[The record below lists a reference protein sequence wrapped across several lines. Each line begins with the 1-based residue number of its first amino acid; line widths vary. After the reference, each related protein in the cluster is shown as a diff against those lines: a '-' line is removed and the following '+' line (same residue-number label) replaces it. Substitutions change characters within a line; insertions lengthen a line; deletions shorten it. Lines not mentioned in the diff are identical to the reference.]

1 MNVSFD
7 YICYMIF
14 KKDGT
19 LPIIVRHKERYFD
32 GYEMEEAPLEEVLF
46 FIEEDYKKLVKEST
60 NGIIDAKYDMNKYR
74 SIRNLAQFKLDL
86 GRKSDFVVDD
96 YNKLKIDINKPF
108 ITGIY
113 TKSFKRIELLN
124 ESIRKEFNELID
136 NKIKYLKYLI
146 SKLKNN
152 EVLGS
157 ADRDILTNVVNEYVE
172 NNCVD
177 TFKISGDIAK
187 LERIRK

>member
-14 KKDGT
+14 KKDGS
-19 LPIIVRHKERYFD
+19 LPIIVRHNERYFD
-32 GYEMEEAPLEEVLF
+32 GYEMEEATLEEVLF
-46 FIEEDYKKLVKEST
+46 FEEKDYKKLVKENT
-60 NGIIDAKYDMNKYR
+60 NKFIEFKYDMNKYR
-74 SIRNLAQFKLDL
+74 SIRNLAIFKLDL
-86 GRKSDFVVDD
+86 GRKEDFIVDD
-96 YNKLKIDINKPF
+96 YSKLKININRPF

-113 TKSFKRIELLN
+113 ANSFKRIELLN

-146 SKLKNN
+146 FKLKNN
-152 EVLGS
+152 EVFDS
-157 ADRDILTNVVNEYVE
+157 TDRDILTSVVNEYIE

-177 TFKISGDIAK
+177 TFKISSDIAK

>member
-32 GYEMEEAPLEEVLF
+32 GYEIGEVPLEEVLF
-46 FIEEDYKKLVKEST
+46 FEEEDYKKLVKEST
-60 NGIIDAKYDMNKYR
+60 NGFIDTKYDMNKYR
-74 SIRNLAQFKLDL
+74 SIRNLAQFKLNL

-157 ADRDILTNVVNEYVE
+157 ADRDILTNVVNEYIE

-177 TFKISGDIAK
+177 TFKISSDIAK

>member
-7 YICYMIF
+7 YICYMLF

-19 LPIIVRHKERYFD
+19 RPIIVRHKERYFD
-32 GYEMEEAPLEEVLF
+32 GCEMDEDALEEVLF
-46 FIEEDYKKLVKEST
+46 FEEKDYRKLVKESIK
-60 NGIIDAKYDMNKYR
+60 GVIDVKYDMNKYR
-74 SIRNLAQFKLDL
+74 GVRNLAQFKLDL
-86 GRKSDFVVDD
+86 GRNKDFVIDD
-96 YNKLKIDINKPF
+96 YSKLKIDINKPF

-146 SKLKNN
+146 FKLKNN
-152 EVLGS
+152 EILDS
-157 ADRDILTNVVNEYVE
+157 TDRDILISVINEYME
-172 NNCVD
+172 NNCID
-177 TFKISGDIAK
+177 TFKISSDIAK
-187 LERIRK
+187 LERKKK